1 MKSSI
6 KKLLAGSVLTG
17 VVFSYSAANA
27 VTVNNTATVDI
38 VAPLQVV
45 ANNDMD
51 FGKIVQPT
59 SGSVTAVVSDTG
71 VLAGTADYIDT
82 TGSEGTV
89 NISGASTE
97 TVSITITDTTAITG
111 LSLGSFTGTFGGQAL
126 SGGSLTG
133 ATLTGGTDIFNIGST
148 LTVDSTVAT
157 GTHSPSY
164 DVEVT
169 YD

>member
-1 MKSSI
+1 MKSSF
-6 KKLLAGSVLTG
+6 KKLIAGSVLTG

-27 VTVNNTATVDI
+27 ITVNNTATVNI
-38 VAPLQVV
+38 VAPLTVV

-51 FGKIVQPT
+51 FGKLVQPA

-71 VLAGTADYIDT
+71 ALTGTADYVDA
-82 TGSEGTV
+82 TGAQGTV
-89 NISGASTE
+89 DISGASSE

-111 LSLGSFTGTFGGQAL
+111 LSLSNFSGTFGGQAL
-126 SGGSLTG
+126 SGGSLTT
-133 ATLTGGTDIFNIGST
+133 ATLTGGTDVFNVGAT

-157 GTHSPSY
+157 GVHNPSY
-164 DVEVT
+164 DVEVN

>member
-1 MKSSI
+1 MKSSL

-17 VVFSYSAANA
+17 VAFSYSVANA

-38 VAPLQVV
+38 VAPLTVV

-51 FGKIVQPT
+51 FGKLVQPT
-59 SGSVTAVVSDTG
+59 TGSVTAIVSDAGALT
-71 VLAGTADYIDT
+71 GTADYIDS
-82 TGSEGTV
+82 TGAQGTV
-89 NISGASTE
+89 NISGSSTE

-111 LSLGSFTGTFGGQAL
+111 LSLSAFSGTFGGQAL
-126 SGGSLTG
+126 VSGSLTG
-133 ATLTGGTDIFNIGST
+133 ATLTGGTDVFNIGAT

-164 DVEVT
+164 DVAVNYE
-169 YD
+169 